1 MKKEIYDT
9 KEKLY
14 HESVLLRQEGG
25 RIQDYNE
32 AMKVREKQDEA
43 YKRYN
48 FYKNIIKAN
57 DKINKNN

>member
-14 HESVLLRQEGG
+14 RESVLLRQEAG

-32 AMKVREKQDEA
+32 AMKVREKQDIA
-43 YKRYN
+43 YKKWI
-48 FYKNIIKAN
+48 FYSNILKAN
-57 DKINKNN
+57 NKLK

>member
-14 HESVLLRQEGG
+14 RESVLLRQEGG

>member
-14 HESVLLRQEGG
+14 RESVLLRQEAG

-32 AMKVREKQDEA
+32 AMKVREKQDIA
-43 YKRYN
+43 YKKWVFYN
-48 FYKNIIKAN
+48 NILKAN
-57 DKINKNN
+57 NKLDKKH